1 MPTPAELRAL
11 SKVGKEEKDKREAE
25 HRKQE
30 ERKWRE
36 QRMEQAAKDHAEAQ
50 RQIININSSLEWSA
64 KGGNTSLR
72 LHKVYTDNLEH
83 LESVDRIIADHFKK
97 EGFEVDI
104 ETCDGP
110 EIRFEPDYIH
120 YLRISW

>member
-1 MPTPAELRAL
+1 MPTPAHLRAL
-11 SKVGKEEKDKREAE
+11 SAEGKKNKDQREEEE
-25 HRKQE
+25 RKE
-30 ERKWRE
+30 RERKWRE
-36 QRMEQAAKDHAEAQ
+36 ERMEQAAKDHAEAQ
-50 RQIININSSLEWSA
+50 RQIININASLEWSA

-72 LHKVYTDNLEH
+72 LHKVYTTDLDH
-83 LESVDRIIADHFKK
+83 LEAVDKIIANHFKK

-104 ETCDGP
+104 ETTDGP

>member
-1 MPTPAELRAL
+1 
-11 SKVGKEEKDKREAE
+11 
-25 HRKQE
+25 
-30 ERKWRE
+30 
-36 QRMEQAAKDHAEAQ
+36 MEQAAKDHAEAQ